1 MSNKNPMPSIAEG
14 GVLHS
19 DPKRHR
25 RTNLIDSICAESFA
39 SFKTVDI
46 PTIFHDHIE
55 APTTAIIPGLDSSI
69 LKIADNPLA
78 LDREYLGQTI
88 EWVAQKVLLDPRAPA
103 HWMIF
108 NKILYKPLASH
119 MGLQVKY
126 SRLLGHG
133 QNTVIQAEGNTSELD
148 HFLGHQA
155 SEFALKHC
163 DLSKLQNEVA
173 ELETIY
179 SDTQLEK
186 ASKSHHHPSTFIS
199 PIAVIQKSHNPFLI
213 STPTA
218 QSRIMAV
225 KHPPS

>member
-69 LKIADNPLA
+69 LKIADNPFP
-78 LDREYLGQTI
+78 LDRESVGQTI
-88 EWVAQKVLLDPRAPA
+88 EWVSQKVVLDPHAPV

-108 NKILYKPLASH
+108 NKSIRFCPNPLLATWVCKSSTAASWD
-119 MGLQVKY
+119 MVRIPL
-126 SRLLGHG
+126 
-133 QNTVIQAEGNTSELD
+133 
-148 HFLGHQA
+148 F
-155 SEFALKHC
+155 
-163 DLSKLQNEVA
+163 KLWTTPVN
-173 ELETIY
+173 LTICW
-179 SDTQLEK
+179 DTKLVNL
-186 ASKSHHHPSTFIS
+186 P
-199 PIAVIQKSHNPFLI
+199 
-213 STPTA
+213 
-218 QSRIMAV
+218 
-225 KHPPS
+225 